1 MANLVSDQEMIAIL
15 ADMAGSVAP
24 ALSPIKSPKRQ
35 RDTDSPAEIPE
46 PALKQY
52 KPEQTEGMKNIRNRL
67 TSLKPD
73 EPNANSHCK
82 SSENTRETP
91 RVPTACSTDLSH
103 TSGSTENSRP
113 PWTRYVREPTRNY

>member
-46 PALKQY
+46 PALKQH
-52 KPEQTEGMKNIRNRL
+52 KPEQPETVANLEWGLSL
-67 TSLKPD
+67 T
-73 EPNANSHCK
+73 
-82 SSENTRETP
+82 
-91 RVPTACSTDLSH
+91 
-103 TSGSTENSRP
+103 
-113 PWTRYVREPTRNY
+113 